1 MSRTTSVVPG
11 RVKTPPGVQEIAYL
25 GHLSLRNNSLVCR
38 RASCP
43 CWSVCG
49 LQATARRD
57 GIVAF
62 GASPGVERP
71 VGLSLEPRGLLG

>member
-1 MSRTTSVVPG
+1 MSRTTRRWREG
-11 RVKTPPGVQEIAYL
+11 VKTSPGVQEIAYR
-25 GHLSLRNNSLVCR
+25 GHLSLRNNRLVCR